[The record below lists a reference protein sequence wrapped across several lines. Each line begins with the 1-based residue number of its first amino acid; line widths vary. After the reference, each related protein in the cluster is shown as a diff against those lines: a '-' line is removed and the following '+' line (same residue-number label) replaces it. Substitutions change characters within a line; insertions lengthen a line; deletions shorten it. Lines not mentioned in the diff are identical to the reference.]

1 MWSSACWTEF
11 SALPLEALSPTAEVE
26 GAAPAK
32 LPGQMGEL
40 CTSMTVLGAMASAH
54 FHRLRTG
61 EGQQVNLS
69 LQSAAVWST
78 CFLLPLC
85 YNKSLW
91 ATFRQLNTTDTEPLV
106 GWDWMNAQVPLY
118 GNYKTKDGAFICLT
132 PVSAPRLMKHAK
144 AMGLLLQ
151 TLCRLFYATASAK
164 LTGGDRHYVCSRTN
178 SMRTHM
184 HYFVVLIPRR

>member
-1 MWSSACWTEF
+1 MGGYTLASPIAEF
-11 SALPLEALSPTAEVE
+11 FS
-26 GAAPAK
+26 GIRAAPAR

-40 CTSMTVLGAMASAH
+40 CTSTSVMGALASAH

-91 ATFRQLNTTDTEPLV
+91 ALFRQLNTTDTEPLV
-106 GWDWMNAQVPLY
+106 GWDWMKKQMPLY

-132 PVSAPRLMKHAK
+132 PVAAPRLMKHAK

-178 SMRTHM
+178 NMRTYM
-184 HYFVVLIPRR
+184 HYFVV